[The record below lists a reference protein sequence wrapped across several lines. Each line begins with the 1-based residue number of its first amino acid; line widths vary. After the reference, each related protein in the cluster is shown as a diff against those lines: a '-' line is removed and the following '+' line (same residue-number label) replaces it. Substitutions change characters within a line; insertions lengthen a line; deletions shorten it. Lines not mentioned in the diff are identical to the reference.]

1 MAVNT
6 SVSPYFDDF
15 DETKNYVKILFK
27 PGFAVQ
33 ARELTQTQ
41 SILQNQVKAVGNFL
55 FSDGAKVRGPKPSVN
70 ENSRTIKLKTTDALG
85 IPINLQSLLGT
96 YVTSADSEVLGIVE
110 FVYEA
115 DDPNIGDPPSVVV
128 SLKRYNTSNA
138 GMFNQDTQLDFYLDY
153 TDALN
158 KYTPNYTALTATD
171 ITKNAIC
178 TVTQYSTFVTLD
190 NPSTIIEVGDL
201 LVHPKISK
209 LIYVTSIVGTQ
220 TLEISEPPGTSF
232 GSENISFVNKAT
244 NPTTIFTQDTAVF
257 YKSGYFITCVNQ
269 KIVPDKRTAYPTK
282 LIAFLSDQQII
293 TSDDDPSLLDPALES
308 SNYFASGADRL
319 KIDLNLA
326 SLDLANTTEEDKN
339 LIPLLVFNKGKIEYN
354 VELSNDA
361 ELDKKLAERT
371 YDESG
376 SYVVDQFQISAD
388 NTLEANVDMRFKI
401 SPGKAYVG
409 GYQVKTVDSTEI
421 LVPKPGATETKLGF
435 NVNTTYGNYFRVN
448 GLSKKIISPSDL
460 VASSLFLELHNVEN
474 PTSSDTLVGTI
485 TYKNIEYDSYIDSVT
500 GTVLKLFFHDYS
512 PVKEASASWSEWAF
526 KYNIPVEEGQYIASE
541 LYTTNAL
548 LGNFG
553 AASTPYYGIYREP
566 DTGGLA
572 YWHSGW
578 VAAGK
583 DISKI
588 KENFVFSI
596 PSGDID
602 YDRVRTSVK
611 TYLERINNSPF
622 YDGLLNTR
630 QIRSIVG
637 VANNLTSHGTSATYS
652 NPFFYAKI
660 AASGINTKSGEAI
673 FFDSNKDTTSL
684 ISPISKSY
692 IKTLDRLNTNYTK
705 VVSSAV
711 FSSGTHSRTVSYPE
725 TFALGDG
732 VIPASTAR
740 ANFIVLVKTGATVN
754 VPLGVFNFEN
764 GTVTISSDATTVNF
778 DLGDPTF
785 TGLCDIAMVI
795 ENNDVVPRTKTL
807 VENHAVI
814 TNVSLAEL
822 PFSLG
827 VSDIV
832 SFNGVYKIDNVSDTT
847 WADWATEFG
856 IPEVDGRYIAAQLYE
871 TNALLGNFGTPAT
884 AFYGLYREP
893 DTEGVAYWYN
903 RWIAAG
909 SNINAI
915 KEDFALAAPF
925 GTIDY
930 ARTRT
935 SSKTFLEKDN
945 NSPFYDGLSFK
956 YQGQWNSATS
966 YTYDDLIVYGSAVYK
981 AIAPSANV
989 SPTDSQTWILMQQE
1003 NSRDY
1008 NLDNGQRDQF
1018 YDHGTITYVNR
1029 DIEAVPPGQVLTVIS
1044 YFTHAGEGPVTVES
1058 YPANF
1063 YSSIPVYKSVVD
1075 AKTYNLRDCL
1085 DFRPRRVD
1093 GSKYQN
1099 FDTAIIPNSTVTTEV
1114 DVTYYIG
1121 RKDRIYVT
1129 NTRQNFTSPY
1139 DKFYVEVGKESVNPE
1154 ASTDNSDLTK
1164 LSIATLDIP
1173 PYAINGFDVKI
1184 TYEDNKRF
1192 TMRDI
1197 AKLENLAID
1206 LDRTVKLQTAE
1217 LAILKSIILD
1227 TDQETELLKSGIL
1240 VENFDDFNTA
1250 DLASGYF
1257 TCVLDNDAGECYPG
1271 FDSSNIDMLLV
1282 QDTDIYLFNDII
1294 TKKYVEEIYVSN
1306 LEANSTIAVN
1316 PGGIDDGKGRAKIS
1330 KSNSFAINMLLT
1342 GAALYGLYEYFK
1354 GASWLSESTLAVVWE
1369 TARTLG
1375 YTVLETFTTIDG
1387 FLKMVSWPYRAATGA
1402 IDWIYGLA
1410 SGSSSLTGSG
1420 GIVSAVGQSVFG
1432 QAAWGAVSQGS
1443 TLIADALAS
1452 IFNQSFSAT
1461 LTGVS
1466 TGIGLITSGL
1476 VTATWGSLAA
1486 GASSL
1491 AAATTGIPILGTATA
1506 AIASSAASI
1515 TSALYA
1521 AGPFI
1526 QVVAVVALAYAAVK
1540 VGQWI
1545 WKGIKS
1551 LFSDERMKENIRFKK
1566 KLPNGLRLYEFEYKK
1581 QFKGIAG
1588 HGKYLGFMAQ
1598 DVEKLYPNAVK
1609 IESNGYKSINYS
1621 LIGI

>member
-15 DETKNYVKILFK
+15 DETKNYVKVLFK

-70 ENSRTIKLKTTDALG
+70 ENCRTIKLTSLDALG
-85 IPINLQSLLGT
+85 VPINLQSLLGT
-96 YVTSADSEVLGIVE
+96 YVTSASSEVLGIVE

-115 DDPNIGDPPSVVV
+115 DDPNIGDPPSVVI
-128 SLKRYNTSNA
+128 SLKKYNTTNN
-138 GMFNQDTQLDFYLDY
+138 GMFDQNIQLDFYLDY
-153 TDALN
+153 TEALN
-158 KYTPNYTALTATD
+158 KYTPNYTAITAPDT
-171 ITKNAIC
+171 TKNAIC
-178 TVTQYSTFVTLD
+178 SVTQYSTFVTLD

-201 LVHPKISK
+201 LVHPSITKQ
-209 LIYVTSIVGTQ
+209 LYVTSIVGTQ
-220 TLEISEPPGTSF
+220 TLEISGPPEVTF
-232 GSENISFVNKAT
+232 GSENISFVNKAS

-257 YKSGYFITCVNQ
+257 YKAGYFVTCLNQ
-269 KIVPDKRTAYPTK
+269 RIVPDKRTSYPTK

-293 TSDDDPSLLDPALES
+293 TSDDDASLLDPALES
-308 SNYFASGADRL
+308 SNYFAAGADRL

-326 SLDLANTTEEDKN
+326 SLDLSNTPEDEKN

-354 VELSNDA
+354 IELSSDS

-388 NTLEANVDMRFKI
+388 NTLEENADMRFKI
-401 SPGKAYVG
+401 SAGKAYVG

-448 GLSKKIISPSDL
+448 GVSKKIISPTNL
-460 VASSLFLELHNVEN
+460 VASSLFLELHSVVN
-474 PTSSDTLVGTI
+474 PTSRDTLVGTI
-485 TYKNIEYDSYIDSVT
+485 TYKNVEYDSYIDSTT

-512 PVKEASASWSEWAF
+512 PVKEASASWSDWAF
-526 KYNIPVEEGQYIASE
+526 KYNISVEDGQFISNS
-541 LYTTNAL
+541 LYETNDL

-553 AASTPYYGIYREP
+553 PTNTPYYGLYREP
-566 DTGGLA
+566 DTAGLA
-572 YWHSGW
+572 YWYGEY
-578 VAAGK
+578 VKADR
-583 DISKI
+583 DIAKI
-588 KENFVFSI
+588 KERFALAPQV
-596 PSGDID
+596 GDLD
-602 YDRVRTSVK
+602 YDRVRTNSK
-611 TYLERINNSPF
+611 TRLVSFNNSVF
-622 YDGLLNTR
+622 YDGILNTK
-630 QIRSIVG
+630 QIRSVVG
-637 VANNLTSHGTSATYS
+637 VANNLTAHGTNASYAS
-652 NPFFYAKI
+652 PFFYANI
-660 AASGINTKSGEAI
+660 APSGINAKNGQAI
-673 FFDSNKDTTSL
+673 FFDSNKDTSAL
-684 ISPISKSY
+684 INPISKSY
-692 IKTLDRLNTNYTK
+692 IKTLDRLHTNYTK
-705 VVSSAV
+705 VVNGAV
-711 FSSGTHSRTVSYPE
+711 FASGTHSRSISFPE

-732 VIPASTAR
+732 VIDPSTAR
-740 ANFIVLVKTGATVN
+740 LNFIVLVTSGATTN

-764 GTVTISSDATTVNF
+764 GSVTIASDATTVNF
-778 DLGDPTF
+778 NLGDATF

-795 ENNDVVPRTKTL
+795 ENNDLVPRTKTL
-807 VENHAVI
+807 VENQAVI
-814 TNVSLAEL
+814 TNVSVPEL

-827 VSDIV
+827 ISDIV
-832 SFNGVYKIDNVSDTT
+832 SFNGVYKIDNISDTT
-847 WADWATEFG
+847 WADWAIEFG
-856 IPEVDGRYIAAQLYE
+856 IPEADGRYIAAQLYE
-871 TNALLGNFGTPAT
+871 TDAFIGNYGTPPVP
-884 AFYGLYREP
+884 FYGFYREP
-893 DTEGVAYWYN
+893 DTEGVAFWYN

-915 KEDFALAAPF
+915 KEDFVRAPQP
-925 GTIDY
+925 GSGDY
-930 ARTRT
+930 TRTRLAT
-935 SSKTFLEKDN
+935 KTFLSKDN

-956 YQGQWNSATS
+956 YQGQWSSTTA
-966 YTYDDLIVYGSAVYK
+966 YTYDDLVVYGSAVYK
-981 AIAPSANV
+981 AIAPSTNIT
-989 SPTDSQTWILMQQE
+989 PTDSQTWILMQQE
-1003 NSRDY
+1003 NTSDY

-1029 DIEAVPPGQVLTVIS
+1029 DIEQPPPGQVLTVLS
-1044 YFTHAGEGPVTVES
+1044 YFTHTGEGPVTVDS

-1063 YSSIPVYKSVVD
+1063 YSRIPVYRSVVD
-1075 AKTYNLRDCL
+1075 AKLYPLRDCL

-1093 GSKYQN
+1093 GSRYQN
-1099 FDTAIIPNSTVTTEV
+1099 FDSAIIPISSVNTEV
-1114 DVTYYIG
+1114 DVTYFIG

-1129 NTRQNFTSPY
+1129 NTLQNFKSPY
-1139 DKFYVEVGKESVNPE
+1139 DKFYVEVGKESVNPD
-1154 ASTDNSDLTK
+1154 ASIDTSDLTK

-1173 PYAINGFDVKI
+1173 PYAVNGFDVKI

-1197 AKLENLAID
+1197 AKIENLTID

-1257 TCVLDNDAGECYPG
+1257 TCVLDNDNGECYPG

-1282 QDTDIYLFNDII
+1282 QDTDVFLFNDII

-1306 LEANSTIAVN
+1306 LEANSTLLVN

-1330 KSNSFAINMLLT
+1330 KSNSFSINMLLT
-1342 GAALYGLYEYFK
+1342 GAALYGLYDYFK
-1354 GASWLSESTLAVVWE
+1354 GASWLSESTLAAVWE
-1369 TARTLG
+1369 SARTLG
-1375 YTVLETFTTIDG
+1375 YTVVETFTTMDG
-1387 FLKMVSWPYRAATGA
+1387 FLKMVSWPYRAITGG

-1410 SGSSSLTGSG
+1410 NGSSSLTGSG
-1420 GIVSAVGQSVFG
+1420 GIVSAVGESVFG
-1432 QAAWGAVSQGS
+1432 PAAWGAIKGGS
-1443 TLIADALAS
+1443 TLIANSLAN
-1452 IFNQSFSAT
+1452 IFNQTFSAT
-1461 LTGVS
+1461 ISGVS
-1466 TGIGLITSGL
+1466 TGVGLITSGL
-1476 VTATWGSLAA
+1476 VTATWGSLVA
-1486 GASSL
+1486 GANSL
-1491 AAATTGIPILGTATA
+1491 AAATTGIPILGTASA
-1506 AIASSAASI
+1506 AIANSAASI
-1515 TSALYA
+1515 ATQLYA

-1526 QVVAVVALAYAAVK
+1526 QVVAVVALTYAAVK

-1545 WKGIKS
+1545 WKGLKN

-1566 KLPNGLRLYEFEYKK
+1566 KMPNGLRLYEFEYKK

-1588 HGKYLGFMAQ
+1588 HGKYLGYMAQ
-1598 DVEKLYPNAVK
+1598 DVEKLYPSAVK

-1621 LIGI
+1621 LIGS